1 MIAASSYNGD
11 RTHTHVTRLVQYGE
25 RGQMERGIEMLM
37 HHARGS
43 TTNCSVDVQ
52 ARGLLVD
59 LCAVLIASGIDPQGS
74 LNGALAF
81 HSKEIKALRKRLEK
95 AAAGEVRDES

>member
-37 HHARGS
+37 EHARGS
-43 TTNCSVDVQ
+43 TTHGSVDVQ

-59 LCAVLIASGIDPQGS
+59 LCGVLIACGIDPQKS
-74 LNGALAF
+74 LNGALA
-81 HSKEIKALRKRLEK
+81 HHNKEIRALRKRLEK
-95 AAAGEVRDES
+95 AAAGEVQE